1 MKFKRAGHIQQFKPA
16 WWCAGANAQ
25 TIVGALF
32 RSRLGP
38 LLIRERIDTPDGD
51 FLDLDFLEGKGPKVV
66 ILHGLE
72 GSSKAATVLR
82 LLGEIKR
89 RGGAA
94 CAVNMRMCSGEPN
107 RVLATYHSGKT
118 EDLDCVIRYL
128 RKKTKHKKLLLVGFS
143 IGGNMVLKWLG
154 EQGALAAG
162 IVEKAVAVSVPYDLT
177 KTVERMDRG
186 FNRAVYTRS
195 LLKSLKA
202 KLRVKK
208 KLYPDALRFERLK
221 KCATFRI
228 FDRVVTAPLNGFRDE
243 EDYWAQAS
251 SLPFLKDIR
260 VPTLLVHAEDDPFFP
275 GGLLPYEEFRKS
287 EYLRPLIVPA
297 GGHLGFVTGAPW
309 KWGHWLEKT
318 ILDFLGLS
326 L

>member
-1 MKFKRAGHIQQFKPA
+1 MQQFKPA

-25 TIVGALF
+25 TIMGALF
-32 RSRLGP
+32 RTRLCP

-51 FLDLDFLEGKGPKVV
+51 FLDLDFLEGKGPTVV

-72 GSSKAATVLR
+72 GSSKAATVLS
-82 LLGEIKR
+82 LLGEIKKC
-89 RGGAA
+89 GGRA
-94 CAVNMRMCSGEPN
+94 CAVNMRMCSDEPN

-128 RKKTKHKKLLLVGFS
+128 KKKVKHKKLFLVGFS

-154 EQGALAAG
+154 EQGALAAD

-208 KLYPDALRFERLK
+208 KLYPDVLGLERLK
-221 KCATFRI
+221 KCETFHV

-243 EDYWAQAS
+243 TDYWTQAS
-251 SLPFLKDIR
+251 SRPFLKGIR

-275 GGLLPYEEFRKS
+275 GELLPYDEFRKS
-287 EYLRPLIVPA
+287 EYLHPLIVPA

-309 KWGHWLEKT
+309 KRGHWLEKT